1 MITGTFSNLWLRA
14 ARTSR
19 DRFCPLFFGLLGV
32 NRSFFLAITLSP
44 TTSIDVEPSLAAEL
58 AAELSFASI
67 AVELS
72 FAPVAVEP
80 SLASIAA
87 ELSSAPIAVE
97 LSFAPVAFELSLVSL
112 VLGTSIL
119 S

>member
-32 NRSFFLAITLSP
+32 NRSFFLASLTLSP
-44 TTSIDVEPSLAAEL
+44 ASIDVEPSLASL
-58 AAELSFASI
+58 AAELSFA
-67 AVELS
+67 
-72 FAPVAVEP
+72 PVDVKP

-97 LSFAPVAFELSLVSL
+97 LSFGPVPLQ
-112 VLGTSIL
+112 
-119 S
+119 